1 MNVVGHHCEGGDL
14 HADAEEPGE
23 VFQAVANPGPAMVV
37 GVARDRID
45 AAEESPAPHPLHTV
59 IDPDLIR
66 DHDFRAIPPCH
77 AQMLPIGRRCLR
89 PVGRRPSQRHDD
101 QTYQRRRRSSSSYS
115 KLWVALTALNRLGI
129 DHEPRRRGRPPR
141 EKTP

>member
-1 MNVVGHHCEGGDL
+1 MNVVGHHREGGDL
-14 HADAEEPGE
+14 HAEEPGE

-45 AAEESPAPHPLHTV
+45 AAEESPTHHPLHTV

-115 KLWVALTALNRLGI
+115 KLWVALTSSHLR
-129 DHEPRRRGRPPR
+129 DD
-141 EKTP
+141 